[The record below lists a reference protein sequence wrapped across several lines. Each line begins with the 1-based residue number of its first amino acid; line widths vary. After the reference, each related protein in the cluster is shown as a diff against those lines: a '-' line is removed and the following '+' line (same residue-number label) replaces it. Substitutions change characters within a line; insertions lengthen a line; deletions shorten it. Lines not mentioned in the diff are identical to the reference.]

1 MESLTPARRAVAKA
15 LHLVFEEGK
24 RIPDTWDRGLQG
36 AEAGLAQALL
46 GLCLRRWGRL
56 GAWVQPKLKQPDRG
70 LPLGSAVA
78 LAEGLASLA
87 WLDGVAPHAAVHQA
101 VSLAADP
108 ELGFPA
114 HRGLVNAILRQASAD
129 RGALRAELEAL
140 EPALDRT
147 PFVDR
152 VLAAAVPEARI
163 EALWARLCVPP
174 RFGFVSLKG
183 AVPAGLVPDASVPG
197 ALRLAEGAAFPTPWL
212 AEGQGMVQ
220 DLSSQALMAFR
231 WEGRPQRILDVCAAP
246 GGKATLLS
254 RRYPDARLMALE
266 QNPKRAERMKE
277 NFKRR
282 GVNAEVQIGEAAQW
296 LSGGGRP
303 FDLILL
309 DAPCSGSGTLQKHPE
324 LAWLGDGLDLG
335 DLQRRQRLLLHAAA
349 DRLAP
354 GGLLIYAVCSWLPE
368 EGAAHRAGLLAA
380 RPGLRPV
387 AAWPELGG
395 EWFRPDPLVWEGEG
409 FQAFALTRD

>member
-15 LHLVFEEGK
+15 LHLVFDEGK

-56 GAWVQPKLKQPDRG
+56 GAWVQPKLRQPDRG
-70 LPLGSAVA
+70 LPLGSAIA

-87 WLDGVAPHAAVHQA
+87 WLEGVAPHAAVHQA
-101 VSLAADP
+101 VTLAGDP

-114 HRGLVNAILRQASAD
+114 HRGLVNALLRQAAAD
-129 RGALRAELEAL
+129 RAALRAELEAL
-140 EPALDRT
+140 DPALDRSA
-147 PFVDR
+147 FVEE
-152 VLAAAVPEARI
+152 VLRAAVPEDRV
-163 EALWARLCVPP
+163 EDLWSRLCAPP
-174 RFGFVSLKG
+174 SFAFVALQG
-183 AVPAGLVPDASVPG
+183 PAPEGLAPDPSVPG
-197 ALRLAEGAAFPTPWL
+197 ALRLVEGAPFPLPWL
-212 AEGQGMVQ
+212 AEGMGMVQ
-220 DLSSQALMAFR
+220 DLSSQALMAFQ
-231 WEGRPQRILDVCAAP
+231 WEGRPHRILDACAAP
-246 GGKATLLS
+246 GGKATLLA
-254 RRYPDARLMALE
+254 RRYPEARLMALE

-277 NFKRR
+277 NFERR
-282 GVNAEVQIGEAAQW
+282 RVKAEVQVAEAAQW

-324 LAWLGDGLDLG
+324 LAWLGDGLDLR

-354 GGLLIYAVCSWLPE
+354 GGLLIYAVCSWLPG
-368 EGAAHRAGLLAA
+368 EGADHRQELLAA

-387 AAWPELGG
+387 AVWPQHGG
-395 EWFRPDPLVWEGEG
+395 EWFRPDPLAWPGEG